1 MIPSIELQKAI
12 YKVLE
17 KGVYPVYEVVPNV
30 DKMPLITLG
39 SLSKNEDFTKTNT
52 NRFTFS
58 ITIHGWSIG
67 KSSIESKEIEEFI
80 YQSITELEM
89 ETYDVEFVRLGLN
102 ENLKEEESDDRV
114 IFHSIQEFEIT
125 IKKN

>member
-1 MIPSIELQKAI
+1 MIPSVELQKAI
-12 YKVLE
+12 YESLDE
-17 KGVYPVYEVVPNV
+17 GIYQVYEVVPNV
-30 DKMPLITLG
+30 DRMPLITLG
-39 SLSKNEDFTKTNT
+39 SLRKSEDFTKTNT

-67 KSSIESKEIEEFI
+67 KSSVESKMIEEFI

-89 ETYDVEFVRLGLN
+89 DDYDVEFVRLAMN
-102 ENLKEEESDDRV
+102 ENLKEEETDDRV
-114 IFHSIQEFEIT
+114 IFHSVQEFEIT

>member
-1 MIPSIELQKAI
+1 MIPSVELQKAI
-12 YKVLE
+12 YEILDE
-17 KGVYPVYEVVPNV
+17 GIYQVYEVVPNV

-39 SLSKNEDFTKTNT
+39 SLRKSEDFTKTNT

-67 KSSIESKEIEEFI
+67 KSSVESKMIEEFI

-89 ETYDVEFVRLGLN
+89 DDYDVEFVRLVLN
-102 ENLKEEESDDRV
+102 ENLKEEETDDRV
-114 IFHSIQEFEIT
+114 IFHSVQEFEIT

>member
-1 MIPSIELQKAI
+1 MIPSVELQKAI
-12 YKVLE
+12 YESLDE
-17 KGVYPVYEVVPNV
+17 GIYQVYEVVPNV
-30 DKMPLITLG
+30 DRMPLITLG
-39 SLSKNEDFTKTNT
+39 SLRKSEDFTKTNT

-67 KSSIESKEIEEFI
+67 KSSVESKMIEEFI

-89 ETYDVEFVRLGLN
+89 DDYDVEFVRLAMN
-102 ENLKEEESDDRV
+102 ENLKEEETDDRV

>member
-1 MIPSIELQKAI
+1 MIPSVELQKAI
-12 YKVLE
+12 YEVLDE
-17 KGVYPVYEVVPNV
+17 GIYQVYEVVPNV
-30 DKMPLITLG
+30 DRMPLITLG
-39 SLSKNEDFTKTNT
+39 SLRKNEDFTKTNT

-67 KSSIESKEIEEFI
+67 KSSVESKMIEEFI

-89 ETYDVEFVRLGLN
+89 DDYDVEFVRLAMN
-102 ENLKEEESDDRV
+102 ENLKEEETDDRV

>member
-1 MIPSIELQKAI
+1 MIPSVELQKAI
-12 YKVLE
+12 YESLDE
-17 KGVYPVYEVVPNV
+17 GIYQVYEVVPNV
-30 DKMPLITLG
+30 DRMPLITLG
-39 SLSKNEDFTKTNT
+39 NLRKSEDFTKTNI

-67 KSSIESKEIEEFI
+67 KSSVESKMIEEFI

-89 ETYDVEFVRLGLN
+89 DDYDVEFVRLAMN
-102 ENLKEEESDDRV
+102 ENLKEEETDDRV

-125 IKKN
+125 IKKK

>member
-1 MIPSIELQKAI
+1 MIPSVELQKAI
-12 YKVLE
+12 YEVLDE
-17 KGVYPVYEVVPNV
+17 GIYQVYEVVPNV
-30 DKMPLITLG
+30 DRMPLITLG
-39 SLSKNEDFTKTNT
+39 SLRKSEDFTKTNT

-67 KSSIESKEIEEFI
+67 KSSVESKMIEEFI

-89 ETYDVEFVRLGLN
+89 DDYDVEFVRLAMN
-102 ENLKEEESDDRV
+102 ENLKEEETDDKV

>member
-1 MIPSIELQKAI
+1 MIPSVELQKAI
-12 YKVLE
+12 YESLDE
-17 KGVYPVYEVVPNV
+17 GIYQVYEVVPNV
-30 DKMPLITLG
+30 DRMPLITLG
-39 SLSKNEDFTKTNT
+39 SLRKSEDFTKTNT

-67 KSSIESKEIEEFI
+67 KSSIESKMIEEFI

-89 ETYDVEFVRLGLN
+89 DDYDVEFVRLAMN
-102 ENLKEEESDDRV
+102 ENLKEEETDDRV

>member
-1 MIPSIELQKAI
+1 MIPSVELQKAI
-12 YKVLE
+12 YEILDE
-17 KGVYPVYEVVPNV
+17 GIYQVYEVVPNV
-30 DKMPLITLG
+30 NRMPLITLG
-39 SLSKNEDFTKTNT
+39 SLRKNEDFTKTNT

-67 KSSIESKEIEEFI
+67 KSSVESKMIEEFI

-89 ETYDVEFVRLGLN
+89 DDYDVEFVRLAMN
-102 ENLKEEESDDRV
+102 ENLKEEETDDRV

>member
-1 MIPSIELQKAI
+1 MIPSVELQKTI
-12 YKVLE
+12 YEVLDE
-17 KGVYPVYEVVPNV
+17 GIYQVYEVVPNV
-30 DKMPLITLG
+30 DRMPLITLG
-39 SLSKNEDFTKTNT
+39 SLRKSEDFTKTNT

-67 KSSIESKEIEEFI
+67 KSSVESKMIEEFI

-89 ETYDVEFVRLGLN
+89 DDYDVEFVRLVMN
-102 ENLKEEESDDRV
+102 ENLKEEETDDRV
-114 IFHSIQEFEIT
+114 IFHSVQEFEIT